1 MAVPLAVVNR
11 VPTFKDGDGVAA
23 DLLEKGDAV
32 GGRLP
37 SGHLGVEQGLAFP
50 CALLELLA
58 GLHFGRGQG
67 LVVVVPYD
75 FHIDNYL
82 FWDVV
87 SLIALVP

>member
-1 MAVPLAVVNR
+1 MVTAQR
-11 VPTFKDGDGVAA
+11 
-23 DLLEKGDAV
+23 DAV
-32 GGRLP
+32 RRGLA
-37 SGHLGVEQGLAFP
+37 SGHLGVEQGLASP
-50 CALLELLA
+50 LTLLELLA